1 MPTIQKVLLLATAI
15 ALIAEPMPSAAQY
28 QTRGT
33 RTFSIHSSIPHSR
46 QHHYSMHHFNGNATS
61 HRVHGKWSAGRAGNN
76 PNIRSN
82 PSRPP
87 EGIDSVIGGS
97 RVKF

>member
-1 MPTIQKVLLLATAI
+1 MPTTHKVLRHTTAI
-15 ALIAEPMPSAAQY
+15 WQIAAPVSASQY

-46 QHHYSMHHFNGNATS
+46 QHHYSMHHFNSNATS
-61 HRVHGKWSAGRAGNN
+61 HRVHGKWSAGRVGNN

-87 EGIDSVIGGS
+87 EGIDSLIGGS

>member
-1 MPTIQKVLLLATAI
+1 MARTQKVLLLTTAI
-15 ALIAEPMPSAAQY
+15 ALIAAPVSAAQY

-82 PSRPP
+82 PPRPP
-87 EGIDSVIGGS
+87 EGIDSVIAGS
-97 RVKF
+97 TVTF